1 MKYFMVMKM
10 FNKKLHELLQEEFG
24 KRGIEQIEIPFYI
37 KDNLSKELRIYQE
50 KALKYYYANFDS
62 IKQRHLMFNMATGS
76 GKTLIMAALM
86 LDCYK
91 KGYKD
96 FIFFVNSTSIL
107 EKTKANFANKYSS
120 KYLFKE
126 NINIDSKNIEIN
138 IINNLFESKDNCINI
153 HFTTIQALFSLLK
166 EEEENSL
173 SFEDLKNKKL
183 VFLADEAHHLNSDT
197 KKKKKEENKNKEDN
211 NWETII
217 KRAYESNNE
226 NLLFEF
232 SATIPQ
238 EFNVLE
244 KYQDKI
250 IYEYT
255 LKEFCKDGYS
265 KRIFLVKY
273 DNNELEYR
281 FLGAILCSLYRELL
295 AQKYNIT
302 LKPVILFKSE
312 SIKES
317 MPNQEKFIEFIN
329 NLDFLQ
335 IENFYKNINKESE
348 LLNKSL
354 EFFKKEYKDSY
365 ANIIVNFLKNNFKP
379 FFILNTND
387 DDKELEKNQ
396 ILLNSLEDKNNQIR
410 VIFCVKKLNEGWDV
424 LNLFDI
430 VRLGN
435 KKTSIATTEEA
446 QLIGRG
452 ARYYPF
458 KSDLFYFDDEFKFR
472 RKFDNDLDN
481 ELNALERLSYHTRN
495 DVEFIKNLN
504 ESMNK
509 EGLLFE
515 EEKKRVDLIV
525 NEKIKEIVENNKI
538 YYANNK
544 RIKKRDLKNFSI
556 TRIEMEQKIK
566 GLQIPYFSN
575 SIKESEEK
583 FEEIKEEYDFQKLSK
598 LDNIDNKYFLKAMN
612 ILGLDFKNINE
623 NFNFESKKDFI
634 ENCLKDIYVSFSKK
648 QKFNQENNLEIAKYV
663 LENFKSLKQ
672 SIKQE
677 YEVSEFQTHKFD
689 IGNKVVFKNNDKF
702 EEMNFE
708 WLYHKTFC
716 FDSNLEKEFLNFI
729 ENRKDEINKVFSKW
743 FVIRNEGFEEFKI
756 YDNRK
761 DKVTYAMGFEPDFI
775 FFGKKNKDDDNFLSI
790 QCFIEIKGEHLA
802 GAKDAWK
809 EEFLETLK
817 GKIIFT
823 EDNRD
828 LTLQSLPFFINE
840 NIALNEKF
848 INSFDEFLEQ
858 SQ

>member
-1 MKYFMVMKM
+1 M

-24 KRGIEQIEIPFYI
+24 KRGIEQIEIPFYV
-37 KDNLSKELRIYQE
+37 KENLSKELRFYQE

-91 KGYKD
+91 KGYRN

-138 IINNLFESKDNCINI
+138 IINNLSESKDDCINI
-153 HFTTIQALFSLLK
+153 YFTTIQALFSLFK
-166 EEEENSL
+166 NERENSL
-173 SFEDLKNKKL
+173 SFEDLKDKKL

-197 KKKKKEENKNKEDN
+197 KSKNENEIKEG
-211 NWETII
+211 WEAII

-255 LKEFCKDGYS
+255 LREFCKDGYS

-273 DNNELEYR
+273 DNDSLEHR
-281 FLGAILCSLYRELL
+281 FLGAVLCSLYRELL
-295 AQKYNIT
+295 AQKYNIV
-302 LKPVILFKSE
+302 LKPVVLFKSE

-317 MPNQEKFIEFIN
+317 MQNQEKFIDFID
-329 NLDFLQ
+329 NLESLH
-335 IENFYKNINKESE
+335 IEDFYKNINKESD

-354 EFFKKEYKDSY
+354 EFFKKEYQNTY
-365 ANIIVNFLKNNFKP
+365 AKTIVNFLKNNFKTLYM
-379 FFILNTND
+379 LNTN

-396 ILLNSLEDKNNQIR
+396 ILLNSLEEKDNQIR
-410 VIFCVKKLNEGWDV
+410 VIFCVDKLNEGWDV

-435 KKTSIATTEEA
+435 KKASKTITTKEA

-458 KSDLFYFDDEFKFR
+458 KSDLFDFDDEFKFK
-472 RKFDNDLDN
+472 RKYDSDLEN
-481 ELNALERLSYHTRN
+481 ELNALEKLTYHTRN
-495 DVEFIKNLN
+495 DVEFIKQLN

-515 EEKKRVDLIV
+515 EEKTRIDLIV
-525 NEKIKEIVENNKI
+525 NEKIKEIIKNNKI

-544 RIKKRDLKNFSI
+544 RIKKRDLKNFYI

-583 FEEIKEEYDFQKLSK
+583 FEEIKEEYDLQRPSALNHI
-598 LDNIDNKYFLKAMN
+598 DNIYFLKAMN
-612 ILGLDFKNINE
+612 ILGLDFNKINE
-623 NFNFESKKDFI
+623 NFTFKSKKDFI
-634 ENCLKDIYVSFSKK
+634 E
-648 QKFNQENNLEIAKYV
+648 
-663 LENFKSLKQ
+663 
-672 SIKQE
+672 
-677 YEVSEFQTHKFD
+677 
-689 IGNKVVFKNNDKF
+689 
-702 EEMNFE
+702 
-708 WLYHKTFC
+708 
-716 FDSNLEKEFLNFI
+716 
-729 ENRKDEINKVFSKW
+729 
-743 FVIRNEGFEEFKI
+743 
-756 YDNRK
+756 
-761 DKVTYAMGFEPDFI
+761 
-775 FFGKKNKDDDNFLSI
+775 
-790 QCFIEIKGEHLA
+790 
-802 GAKDAWK
+802 
-809 EEFLETLK
+809 
-817 GKIIFT
+817 
-823 EDNRD
+823 
-828 LTLQSLPFFINE
+828 
-840 NIALNEKF
+840 
-848 INSFDEFLEQ
+848 
-858 SQ
+858 

>member
-1 MKYFMVMKM
+1 MKM
-10 FNKKLHELLQEEFG
+10 FSKKLYESLLEEFG
-24 KRGIEQIEIPFYI
+24 KRGLENIEIPFYI
-37 KDNLSKELRIYQE
+37 KENLSKELRIYQE
-50 KALKYYYANFDS
+50 IALKYYYANLES
-62 IKQRHLMFNMATGS
+62 IKQNHLMFNMATGS
-76 GKTLIMAALM
+76 GKTLLMASLI
-86 LDCYK
+86 LDCFK
-91 KGYKD
+91 KGYEN
-96 FIFFVNSTSIL
+96 FIFFVNSNAIL
-107 EKTKANFANKYSS
+107 QKTKENFANKYSN

-126 NINIDSKNIEIN
+126 NILINDKNVEIN
-138 IINNLFESKDNCINI
+138 IIESLDESKTDCINI
-153 HFTTIQALFSLLK
+153 YFTTIQALFSLFK
-166 EEEENSL
+166 NERENSL

-197 KKKKKEENKNKEDN
+197 KNKNENELKEG
-211 NWETII
+211 WEAII
-217 KRAYESNNE
+217 KRAYESNSE

-244 KYQDKI
+244 KYQNKI

-273 DNNELEYR
+273 DNESLEHR
-281 FLGAILCSLYRELL
+281 FLGALLCSLYRELL

-302 LKPVILFKSE
+302 LKPVVLFKSE

-317 MPNQEKFIEFIN
+317 MQNQEKFIDFID
-329 NLDFLQ
+329 NLESLH
-335 IENFYKNINKESE
+335 IEDFYKNINKESD

-354 EFFKKEYKDSY
+354 EFFKREYKNTY
-365 ANIIVNFLKNNFKP
+365 AKTIVNFLKNNFKTLYM
-379 FFILNTND
+379 LNTN

-396 ILLNSLEDKNNQIR
+396 ILLNSLEEKDNQIR
-410 VIFCVKKLNEGWDV
+410 VIFCVDKLNEGWDV

-435 KKTSIATTEEA
+435 KKSSKTITTKET

-458 KSDLFYFDDEFKFR
+458 KSDLFDFDDELKFR
-472 RKFDNDLDN
+472 RKYDSDLEN
-481 ELNALERLSYHTRN
+481 ELNALERLTYHTRN
-495 DVEFIKNLN
+495 DIEFIKQLN

-515 EEKKRVDLIV
+515 EEKTRIDLIV
-525 NEKIKEIVENNKI
+525 NEKIKETIKNNKI

-583 FEEIKEEYDFQKLSK
+583 FEEIKEEYDLQKTSTL
-598 LDNIDNKYFLKAMN
+598 NHIDSIYFLKAMN
-612 ILGLDFKNINE
+612 ILGLDFNKINE
-623 NFNFESKKDFI
+623 NFTFKSKKDFI
-634 ENCLKDIYVSFSKK
+634 ENCLKNIVVCFSKR
-648 QKFNQENNLEIAKYV
+648 QEFNQKNNLEIAKYI

-677 YEVSEFQTHKFD
+677 YEVSEFETHKFN
-689 IGNKVVFKNNDKF
+689 IGNKVVFKNKENF

-708 WLYHKTFC
+708 WLYHETFC
-716 FDSNLEKEFLNFI
+716 FDSKLEKDFLIFI
-729 ENRKDEINKVFSKW
+729 EEHKDEINNVFSDW

-761 DKVTYAMGFEPDFI
+761 DEVTYAMGFEPDFI

-790 QCFIEIKGEHLA
+790 QCFIETKGEHLA
-802 GAKDAWK
+802 IAKDTWK
-809 EEFLETLK
+809 EKFLETLK
-817 GKIIFT
+817 GKIIIT
-823 EDNRD
+823 KDD
-828 LTLQSLPFFINE
+828 KKLTLQSLPFFISKDIDKND
-840 NIALNEKF
+840 KF
-848 INSFDEFLEQ
+848 ISSFDEFLHN
-858 SQ
+858 

>member
-1 MKYFMVMKM
+1 
-10 FNKKLHELLQEEFG
+10 
-24 KRGIEQIEIPFYI
+24 
-37 KDNLSKELRIYQE
+37 
-50 KALKYYYANFDS
+50 
-62 IKQRHLMFNMATGS
+62 

-138 IINNLFESKDNCINI
+138 IINNLFESKDDCINI
-153 HFTTIQALFSLLK
+153 YFTTIQALFSLFK
-166 EEEENSL
+166 NERENSL
-173 SFEDLKNKKL
+173 SFEDLKDKKL

-197 KKKKKEENKNKEDN
+197 KSKNENEIKEG
-211 NWETII
+211 WEAII

-255 LKEFCKDGYS
+255 LREFCKEGYS

-273 DNNELEYR
+273 DNDSLEHR
-281 FLGAILCSLYRELL
+281 FLGAVLCSLYRELL
-295 AQKYNIT
+295 AQKYNIV
-302 LKPVILFKSE
+302 LKPVVLLKSE

-317 MPNQEKFIEFIN
+317 MQNQEKFIDFID
-329 NLDFLQ
+329 NLESLH
-335 IENFYKNINKESE
+335 IEDFYKNINKESD

-354 EFFKKEYKDSY
+354 EFFKKEYQNTY
-365 ANIIVNFLKNNFKP
+365 AKTIVNFLKNNFKTLYM
-379 FFILNTND
+379 LNTN

-396 ILLNSLEDKNNQIR
+396 ILLNSLEEKDNQIR
-410 VIFCVKKLNEGWDV
+410 VIFCVDKLNEGWDV

-435 KKTSIATTEEA
+435 KKASKTITTKEA

-452 ARYYPF
+452 ARYYSF
-458 KSDLFYFDDEFKFR
+458 KSDLFDFDDEFRFK
-472 RKFDNDLDN
+472 RKYDSDLEN
-481 ELNALERLSYHTRN
+481 ELNALEKLTYHTRN
-495 DVEFIKNLN
+495 DVEFIKQLN

-515 EEKKRVDLIV
+515 EEKTRIDLIV
-525 NEKIKEIVENNKI
+525 NEKIKEIIKNNKI

-544 RIKKRDLKNFSI
+544 RIKKRDLKNFYI

-583 FEEIKEEYDFQKLSK
+583 FEEIKEEYDLQKPSALNHI
-598 LDNIDNKYFLKAMN
+598 DNIYFLKAMN
-612 ILGLDFKNINE
+612 ILGLDFNKINE
-623 NFNFESKKDFI
+623 NF
-634 ENCLKDIYVSFSKK
+634 
-648 QKFNQENNLEIAKYV
+648 
-663 LENFKSLKQ
+663 
-672 SIKQE
+672 
-677 YEVSEFQTHKFD
+677 
-689 IGNKVVFKNNDKF
+689 
-702 EEMNFE
+702 
-708 WLYHKTFC
+708 TF
-716 FDSNLEKEFLNFI
+716 
-729 ENRKDEINKVFSKW
+729 
-743 FVIRNEGFEEFKI
+743 
-756 YDNRK
+756 
-761 DKVTYAMGFEPDFI
+761 
-775 FFGKKNKDDDNFLSI
+775 
-790 QCFIEIKGEHLA
+790 
-802 GAKDAWK
+802 
-809 EEFLETLK
+809 
-817 GKIIFT
+817 
-823 EDNRD
+823 
-828 LTLQSLPFFINE
+828 
-840 NIALNEKF
+840 
-848 INSFDEFLEQ
+848 
-858 SQ
+858 

>member
-1 MKYFMVMKM
+1 MVMKM
-10 FNKKLHELLQEEFG
+10 FNKKLHELLQDEFG
-24 KRGIEQIEIPFYI
+24 KRGIEQIEIPFYV
-37 KDNLSKELRIYQE
+37 KENLSKELRFYQE

-91 KGYKD
+91 KGYRN

-138 IINNLFESKDNCINI
+138 IINNLSESKDDCINI
-153 HFTTIQALFSLLK
+153 YFTTIQALFSLFK
-166 EEEENSL
+166 NERENSL
-173 SFEDLKNKKL
+173 SFEDLKDKRL

-197 KKKKKEENKNKEDN
+197 KSKNENEIKEG
-211 NWETII
+211 WEAII

-255 LKEFCKDGYS
+255 LREFCKDGYS

-273 DNNELEYR
+273 DNDSLEHR
-281 FLGAILCSLYRELL
+281 FLGAVLCSLYRELL
-295 AQKYNIT
+295 AQKYNIV
-302 LKPVILFKSE
+302 LKPVVLFKSE

-317 MPNQEKFIEFIN
+317 MQNQEKFIDFID
-329 NLDFLQ
+329 NLESLH
-335 IENFYKNINKESE
+335 IEDFYKNINKESD

-354 EFFKKEYKDSY
+354 EFFKKEYQNTY
-365 ANIIVNFLKNNFKP
+365 AKTIVNFLKNNFKTLYM
-379 FFILNTND
+379 LNTN

-396 ILLNSLEDKNNQIR
+396 ILLNSLEEKDNQIR
-410 VIFCVKKLNEGWDV
+410 VIFCVDKLNEGWDV

-435 KKTSIATTEEA
+435 KKASKTITTKEA

-458 KSDLFYFDDEFKFR
+458 KSDLFDFDDEFKFK
-472 RKFDNDLDN
+472 RKYDSDLEN
-481 ELNALERLSYHTRN
+481 ELNALEKLTYHTRN
-495 DVEFIKNLN
+495 DVEFIKQLN

-515 EEKKRVDLIV
+515 EEKTRIDLIV
-525 NEKIKEIVENNKI
+525 NEKIKEIIKNNKI

-544 RIKKRDLKNFSI
+544 RIKKRDLKNFYI

-583 FEEIKEEYDFQKLSK
+583 FEEIKEEYDLQKPSALNHI
-598 LDNIDNKYFLKAMN
+598 DNIYFLKAMN
-612 ILGLDFKNINE
+612 IIKIC
-623 NFNFESKKDFI
+623 KKV
-634 ENCLKDIYVSFSKK
+634 K
-648 QKFNQENNLEIAKYV
+648 
-663 LENFKSLKQ
+663 
-672 SIKQE
+672 
-677 YEVSEFQTHKFD
+677 
-689 IGNKVVFKNNDKF
+689 
-702 EEMNFE
+702 
-708 WLYHKTFC
+708 
-716 FDSNLEKEFLNFI
+716 
-729 ENRKDEINKVFSKW
+729 
-743 FVIRNEGFEEFKI
+743 
-756 YDNRK
+756 
-761 DKVTYAMGFEPDFI
+761 
-775 FFGKKNKDDDNFLSI
+775 
-790 QCFIEIKGEHLA
+790 
-802 GAKDAWK
+802 
-809 EEFLETLK
+809 
-817 GKIIFT
+817 
-823 EDNRD
+823 
-828 LTLQSLPFFINE
+828 
-840 NIALNEKF
+840 
-848 INSFDEFLEQ
+848 
-858 SQ
+858 

>member
-1 MKYFMVMKM
+1 MKM
-10 FNKKLHELLQEEFG
+10 FSKKLYESLGEEFG

-37 KDNLSKELRIYQE
+37 KDNLSKELRFYQE

-91 KGYKD
+91 KGYRN

-107 EKTKANFANKYSS
+107 GKTKANFANIYSS

-138 IINNLFESKDNCINI
+138 IINNLFESKDECINI
-153 HFTTIQALFSLLK
+153 HFTTIQKLFSLFR
-166 EEEENSL
+166 EEKENSL
-173 SFEDLKNKKL
+173 SFEDLKDKKL

-197 KKKKKEENKNKEDN
+197 KNKNESEIKEG
-211 NWETII
+211 WEAII

-238 EFNVLE
+238 EFSVLE

-255 LKEFCKDGYS
+255 LREFCKDGYS

-273 DNNELEYR
+273 DNDSLEYR
-281 FLGAILCSLYRELL
+281 FLGAVLCSLYRELL
-295 AQKYNIT
+295 AQKHNVI
-302 LKPVILFKSE
+302 LKPIVLFKSE

-317 MPNQEKFIEFIN
+317 MQNQEKFIDFID
-329 NLDFLQ
+329 NLESLY
-335 IENFYKNINKESE
+335 IEDFYKNINKESD

-354 EFFKKEYKDSY
+354 EFFKREYQNTYTKT
-365 ANIIVNFLKNNFKP
+365 IVNFLKNNFKTLYM
-379 FFILNTND
+379 LNTN

-396 ILLNSLEDKNNQIR
+396 ILLNSLEEKDNQIR
-410 VIFCVKKLNEGWDV
+410 VIFCVDKLNEGWDV

-435 KKTSIATTEEA
+435 KKASKTITTKEA

-458 KSDLFYFDDEFKFR
+458 KSNLFDFDDEFRFR
-472 RKFDNDLDN
+472 RKYDNDLEN
-481 ELNALERLSYHTRN
+481 ELNALERLTYHTRN
-495 DVEFIKNLN
+495 DVEFIKQLN

-525 NEKIKEIVENNKI
+525 NEKIKDIVKNNKI

-544 RIKKRDLKNFSI
+544 RIKKRDLKKFSI

-598 LDNIDNKYFLKAMN
+598 LDSIDDKYFLKAMN
-612 ILGLDFKNINE
+612 MLGLDFSKINE
-623 NFNFESKKDFI
+623 NFNFKSKKEFI
-634 ENCLKDIYVSFSKK
+634 ENCLKNIVVCFSKR
-648 QKFNQENNLEIAKYV
+648 QEFNQTNNLEIAKYI

-672 SIKQE
+672 SIQQE

-702 EEMNFE
+702 EDLNFE
-708 WLYHKTFC
+708 WLYYQTFC
-716 FDSNLEKEFLNFI
+716 FDSHLEKEFLDFI
-729 ENRKDEINKVFSKW
+729 EMKKDEISKVFSKW
-743 FVIRNEGFEEFKI
+743 FIIRNEGFEEFKI
-756 YDNRK
+756 YDDRK
-761 DKVTYAMGFEPDFI
+761 DEVTYAMGFEPDFI
-775 FFGKKNKDDDNFLSI
+775 FFGKKNKDDNFLTI
-790 QCFIEIKGEHLA
+790 QCFIETKGEHLA
-802 GAKDAWK
+802 GAKDSWK
-809 EEFLETLK
+809 EEFLATLK
-817 GKIIFT
+817 NKKLDT
-823 EDNRD
+823 KDNKK
-828 LTLQSLPFFINE
+828 LTLQSLPFFINKE
-840 NIALNEKF
+840 IKLNGKF
-848 INSFDEFLEQ
+848 IDSFDEFLGINNL
-858 SQ
+858 

>member
-1 MKYFMVMKM
+1 M
-10 FNKKLHELLQEEFG
+10 FNKKLHELLQDEFG
-24 KRGIEQIEIPFYI
+24 KRGIEQIEIPFYV
-37 KDNLSKELRIYQE
+37 KENLSKELRFYQE

-91 KGYKD
+91 KGYRN

-138 IINNLFESKDNCINI
+138 IINNLSESKDDCINI
-153 HFTTIQALFSLLK
+153 YFTTIQALFSLFK
-166 EEEENSL
+166 NERENSL
-173 SFEDLKNKKL
+173 SFEDLKDKRL

-197 KKKKKEENKNKEDN
+197 KSKNENEIKEG
-211 NWETII
+211 WEAII

-255 LKEFCKDGYS
+255 LREFCKDGYS

-273 DNNELEYR
+273 DNDSLEHR
-281 FLGAILCSLYRELL
+281 FLGAVLCSLYRELL
-295 AQKYNIT
+295 AQKYNIV
-302 LKPVILFKSE
+302 LKPVVLFKSE

-317 MPNQEKFIEFIN
+317 MQNQEKFIDFID
-329 NLDFLQ
+329 NLESLH
-335 IENFYKNINKESE
+335 IEDFYKNINKESD

-354 EFFKKEYKDSY
+354 EFFKKEYQNTY
-365 ANIIVNFLKNNFKP
+365 AKTIVNFLKNNFKTLYM
-379 FFILNTND
+379 LNTN

-396 ILLNSLEDKNNQIR
+396 ILLNSLEEKDNQIR
-410 VIFCVKKLNEGWDV
+410 VIFCVDKLNEGWDV

-435 KKTSIATTEEA
+435 KKASKTITTKEA

-458 KSDLFYFDDEFKFR
+458 KSDLFDFDDEFKFK
-472 RKFDNDLDN
+472 RKYDSDLEN
-481 ELNALERLSYHTRN
+481 ELNALEKLTYHTRN
-495 DVEFIKNLN
+495 DVEFIKQLN

-515 EEKKRVDLIV
+515 EEKTRIDLIV
-525 NEKIKEIVENNKI
+525 NEKIKEIIKNNKI

-544 RIKKRDLKNFSI
+544 RIKKRDLKNFYI

-583 FEEIKEEYDFQKLSK
+583 FEEIKEEYDLQKPSALNHI
-598 LDNIDNKYFLKAMN
+598 DNIYFLKAMN
-612 ILGLDFKNINE
+612 IIKIC
-623 NFNFESKKDFI
+623 KKV
-634 ENCLKDIYVSFSKK
+634 K
-648 QKFNQENNLEIAKYV
+648 
-663 LENFKSLKQ
+663 
-672 SIKQE
+672 
-677 YEVSEFQTHKFD
+677 
-689 IGNKVVFKNNDKF
+689 
-702 EEMNFE
+702 
-708 WLYHKTFC
+708 
-716 FDSNLEKEFLNFI
+716 
-729 ENRKDEINKVFSKW
+729 
-743 FVIRNEGFEEFKI
+743 
-756 YDNRK
+756 
-761 DKVTYAMGFEPDFI
+761 
-775 FFGKKNKDDDNFLSI
+775 
-790 QCFIEIKGEHLA
+790 
-802 GAKDAWK
+802 
-809 EEFLETLK
+809 
-817 GKIIFT
+817 
-823 EDNRD
+823 
-828 LTLQSLPFFINE
+828 
-840 NIALNEKF
+840 
-848 INSFDEFLEQ
+848 
-858 SQ
+858 

>member
-1 MKYFMVMKM
+1 ML
-10 FNKKLHELLQEEFG
+10 NKKLHELLQDEFG

-37 KDNLSKELRIYQE
+37 KENLSKELRVYQE

-62 IKQRHLMFNMATGS
+62 MKQRHLMFNMATGS
-76 GKTLIMAALM
+76 GKTLIMAALI

-91 KGYKD
+91 KGYRN

-107 EKTKANFANKYSS
+107 EKTKSNFANKYSS

-138 IINNLFESKDNCINI
+138 IINNLFESKNECINI
-153 HFTTIQALFSLLK
+153 HFTTIQALFSLFK
-166 EEEENSL
+166 NERENSL
-173 SFEDLKNKKL
+173 SFEDLKEQKL

-197 KKKKKEENKNKEDN
+197 KSKNENELKEG
-211 NWETII
+211 WEAII
-217 KRAYESNNE
+217 KRAYESNSE

-255 LKEFCKDGYS
+255 LREFCKDGYS

-273 DNNELEYR
+273 DNDGLEHR
-281 FLGAILCSLYRELL
+281 FLGAVLCSLYRELL
-295 AQKYNIT
+295 AQKYNIV
-302 LKPVILFKSE
+302 LKPVVLFKSE

-317 MPNQEKFIEFIN
+317 MQNQEKFIDFID
-329 NLDFLQ
+329 NLESLH
-335 IENFYKNINKESE
+335 IEDFYKNINKESD

-354 EFFKKEYKDSY
+354 EFFKKEYQNTY
-365 ANIIVNFLKNNFKP
+365 AKTIVNFLKNNFKTLYM
-379 FFILNTND
+379 LNTN

-396 ILLNSLEDKNNQIR
+396 ILLNSLEEKDNQIR
-410 VIFCVKKLNEGWDV
+410 VIFCVDKLNEGWDV

-435 KKTSIATTEEA
+435 KKASKTITTKEA

-458 KSDLFYFDDEFKFR
+458 KSDLFDFDDEFKFK
-472 RKFDNDLDN
+472 RKYDSDLEN
-481 ELNALERLSYHTRN
+481 ELNALEKLTYHTRN
-495 DVEFIKNLN
+495 DVEFIKQLN

-515 EEKKRVDLIV
+515 EEKTRIDLIV
-525 NEKIKEIVENNKI
+525 NEKIKEIIKNNKI

-544 RIKKRDLKNFSI
+544 RIKKRDLKNFYI

-583 FEEIKEEYDFQKLSK
+583 FEEIKEEYDLQKPSALNHI
-598 LDNIDNKYFLKAMN
+598 DNIYFLKAMN
-612 ILGLDFKNINE
+612 ILGLDFNKINE
-623 NFNFESKKDFI
+623 NFTFKSKKDFI
-634 ENCLKDIYVSFSKK
+634 ENCLKNTVVCFSKR
-648 QKFNQENNLEIAKYV
+648 QEFNQINNLEIAKYI

-672 SIKQE
+672 NIKQE
-677 YEVSEFQTHKFD
+677 YEVSEF
-689 IGNKVVFKNNDKF
+689 
-702 EEMNFE
+702 
-708 WLYHKTFC
+708 
-716 FDSNLEKEFLNFI
+716 
-729 ENRKDEINKVFSKW
+729 
-743 FVIRNEGFEEFKI
+743 
-756 YDNRK
+756 
-761 DKVTYAMGFEPDFI
+761 
-775 FFGKKNKDDDNFLSI
+775 
-790 QCFIEIKGEHLA
+790 
-802 GAKDAWK
+802 
-809 EEFLETLK
+809 
-817 GKIIFT
+817 
-823 EDNRD
+823 
-828 LTLQSLPFFINE
+828 
-840 NIALNEKF
+840 
-848 INSFDEFLEQ
+848 
-858 SQ
+858 

>member
-1 MKYFMVMKM
+1 M
-10 FNKKLHELLQEEFG
+10 FNKKLHELLQDEFG
-24 KRGIEQIEIPFYI
+24 KRGIEQIEIPFYV
-37 KDNLSKELRIYQE
+37 KENLSKELRFYQE

-91 KGYKD
+91 KGYRN

-138 IINNLFESKDNCINI
+138 IINNLSESKDDCINI
-153 HFTTIQALFSLLK
+153 YFTTIQALFSLFK
-166 EEEENSL
+166 NERENSL
-173 SFEDLKNKKL
+173 SFEDLKDKKL

-197 KKKKKEENKNKEDN
+197 KSKNENEIKEG
-211 NWETII
+211 WEAII

-255 LKEFCKDGYS
+255 LREFCKDGYS

-273 DNNELEYR
+273 DNDSLEHR
-281 FLGAILCSLYRELL
+281 FLGAVLCSLYRELL
-295 AQKYNIT
+295 AQKYNIV
-302 LKPVILFKSE
+302 LKPVVLFKSE

-317 MPNQEKFIEFIN
+317 MQNQEKFIDFID
-329 NLDFLQ
+329 NLESLH
-335 IENFYKNINKESE
+335 IEDFYKNINKESD

-354 EFFKKEYKDSY
+354 EFFKKEYQNTY
-365 ANIIVNFLKNNFKP
+365 AKTIVNFLKNNFKTLYM
-379 FFILNTND
+379 LNTN

-396 ILLNSLEDKNNQIR
+396 ILLNSLEEKDNQIR
-410 VIFCVKKLNEGWDV
+410 VIFCVDKLNEGWDV

-435 KKTSIATTEEA
+435 KKASKTITTKEA

-458 KSDLFYFDDEFKFR
+458 KSDLFDFDDEFKFK
-472 RKFDNDLDN
+472 RKYDSDLEN
-481 ELNALERLSYHTRN
+481 ELNALEKLTYHTRN
-495 DVEFIKNLN
+495 DVEFIKQLN

-515 EEKKRVDLIV
+515 EEKTRIDLIV
-525 NEKIKEIVENNKI
+525 NEKIKEIIKNNKI

-544 RIKKRDLKNFSI
+544 RIKKRDLKNFYI

-583 FEEIKEEYDFQKLSK
+583 FEEIKEEYDLQKPSALNHI
-598 LDNIDNKYFLKAMN
+598 DNIYFLKAMN
-612 ILGLDFKNINE
+612 ILGLDFNKINE
-623 NFNFESKKDFI
+623 NFTFKSKK
-634 ENCLKDIYVSFSKK
+634 
-648 QKFNQENNLEIAKYV
+648 
-663 LENFKSLKQ
+663 
-672 SIKQE
+672 
-677 YEVSEFQTHKFD
+677 
-689 IGNKVVFKNNDKF
+689 
-702 EEMNFE
+702 
-708 WLYHKTFC
+708 
-716 FDSNLEKEFLNFI
+716 
-729 ENRKDEINKVFSKW
+729 
-743 FVIRNEGFEEFKI
+743 
-756 YDNRK
+756 
-761 DKVTYAMGFEPDFI
+761 
-775 FFGKKNKDDDNFLSI
+775 
-790 QCFIEIKGEHLA
+790 
-802 GAKDAWK
+802 
-809 EEFLETLK
+809 
-817 GKIIFT
+817 
-823 EDNRD
+823 
-828 LTLQSLPFFINE
+828 
-840 NIALNEKF
+840 
-848 INSFDEFLEQ
+848 
-858 SQ
+858 

>member
-1 MKYFMVMKM
+1 M
-10 FNKKLHELLQEEFG
+10 FNKKLHELLQDEFG
-24 KRGIEQIEIPFYI
+24 KRGIEQIEIPFYV
-37 KDNLSKELRIYQE
+37 KENLSKELRFYQE

-91 KGYKD
+91 KGYRN

-138 IINNLFESKDNCINI
+138 IINNLSESKDDCINI
-153 HFTTIQALFSLLK
+153 YFTTIQALFSLFK
-166 EEEENSL
+166 NERENSL
-173 SFEDLKNKKL
+173 SFEDLKDKKL

-197 KKKKKEENKNKEDN
+197 KSKNENEIKEG
-211 NWETII
+211 WEAII

-255 LKEFCKDGYS
+255 LREFCKDGYS

-273 DNNELEYR
+273 DNDSLEHR
-281 FLGAILCSLYRELL
+281 FLGAVLCSLYRELL
-295 AQKYNIT
+295 AQKYNIV
-302 LKPVILFKSE
+302 LKPVVLFKSE

-317 MPNQEKFIEFIN
+317 MQNQEKFIDFID
-329 NLDFLQ
+329 NLESLH
-335 IENFYKNINKESE
+335 IEDFYKNINKESD

-354 EFFKKEYKDSY
+354 EFFKKEYQNTY
-365 ANIIVNFLKNNFKP
+365 AKTIVNFLKNNFKTLYM
-379 FFILNTND
+379 LNTN

-396 ILLNSLEDKNNQIR
+396 ILLNSLEEKDNQIR
-410 VIFCVKKLNEGWDV
+410 VIFCVDKLNEGWDV

-435 KKTSIATTEEA
+435 KKASKTITTKEA

-458 KSDLFYFDDEFKFR
+458 KSDLFDFDDEFKFK
-472 RKFDNDLDN
+472 RKYDSDLEN
-481 ELNALERLSYHTRN
+481 ELNALEKLTYHTRN
-495 DVEFIKNLN
+495 DVEFIKQLN

-515 EEKKRVDLIV
+515 EEKTRIDLIV
-525 NEKIKEIVENNKI
+525 NEKIKEIIKNNKI

-544 RIKKRDLKNFSI
+544 RIKKRDLKNFYI

-583 FEEIKEEYDFQKLSK
+583 FEEIKEEYDLQKPSALNHI
-598 LDNIDNKYFLKAMN
+598 DNIYFLKAMN
-612 ILGLDFKNINE
+612 ILGLDFNKINE
-623 NFNFESKKDFI
+623 NFTFKSKKDFI
-634 ENCLKDIYVSFSKK
+634 ENCLKNTVVCFSKR
-648 QKFNQENNLEIAKYV
+648 QEFNQINNLEIAKYI

-672 SIKQE
+672 NIKQE
-677 YEVSEFQTHKFD
+677 YEVSE
-689 IGNKVVFKNNDKF
+689 
-702 EEMNFE
+702 
-708 WLYHKTFC
+708 
-716 FDSNLEKEFLNFI
+716 
-729 ENRKDEINKVFSKW
+729 
-743 FVIRNEGFEEFKI
+743 
-756 YDNRK
+756 
-761 DKVTYAMGFEPDFI
+761 
-775 FFGKKNKDDDNFLSI
+775 
-790 QCFIEIKGEHLA
+790 
-802 GAKDAWK
+802 
-809 EEFLETLK
+809 
-817 GKIIFT
+817 
-823 EDNRD
+823 
-828 LTLQSLPFFINE
+828 
-840 NIALNEKF
+840 
-848 INSFDEFLEQ
+848 
-858 SQ
+858 

>member
-1 MKYFMVMKM
+1 M

-24 KRGIEQIEIPFYI
+24 KRGIEQIEIPFYV
-37 KDNLSKELRIYQE
+37 KENLSKELRIYQE
-50 KALKYYYANFDS
+50 KALKYYYANSDS

-138 IINNLFESKDNCINI
+138 IINNLFESKDDCINI
-153 HFTTIQALFSLLK
+153 YFTTIQALFSLFK
-166 EEEENSL
+166 NERENSL
-173 SFEDLKNKKL
+173 SFEDLKDKKL

-197 KKKKKEENKNKEDN
+197 KSKNENEIKEG
-211 NWETII
+211 WEAII

-255 LKEFCKDGYS
+255 LREFCKEGYS

-273 DNNELEYR
+273 DNDSLEHR
-281 FLGAILCSLYRELL
+281 FLGAVLCSLYRELL
-295 AQKYNIT
+295 AQKYNIV
-302 LKPVILFKSE
+302 LKPVVLLKSE

-317 MPNQEKFIEFIN
+317 MQNQEKFIDFID
-329 NLDFLQ
+329 NLESLH
-335 IENFYKNINKESE
+335 IEDFYKNINKESD

-354 EFFKKEYKDSY
+354 EFFKKEYQNTY
-365 ANIIVNFLKNNFKP
+365 AKTIVNFLKNNFKTLYM
-379 FFILNTND
+379 LNTN

-396 ILLNSLEDKNNQIR
+396 ILLNSLEEKDNQIR
-410 VIFCVKKLNEGWDV
+410 VIFCVDKLNEGWDV

-435 KKTSIATTEEA
+435 KKASKTITTKEA

-452 ARYYPF
+452 ARYYSF
-458 KSDLFYFDDEFKFR
+458 KSDLFDFDDEFRFK
-472 RKFDNDLDN
+472 RKYDSDLEN
-481 ELNALERLSYHTRN
+481 ELNALEKLTYHTRN
-495 DVEFIKNLN
+495 DVEFIKQLN

-515 EEKKRVDLIV
+515 EEKTRIDLIV
-525 NEKIKEIVENNKI
+525 NEKIKEIIKNNKI

-544 RIKKRDLKNFSI
+544 RIKKRDLKNFYI

-583 FEEIKEEYDFQKLSK
+583 FEEIKEEYDLQK
-598 LDNIDNKYFLKAMN
+598 
-612 ILGLDFKNINE
+612 
-623 NFNFESKKDFI
+623 
-634 ENCLKDIYVSFSKK
+634 
-648 QKFNQENNLEIAKYV
+648 
-663 LENFKSLKQ
+663 
-672 SIKQE
+672 
-677 YEVSEFQTHKFD
+677 
-689 IGNKVVFKNNDKF
+689 
-702 EEMNFE
+702 
-708 WLYHKTFC
+708 
-716 FDSNLEKEFLNFI
+716 
-729 ENRKDEINKVFSKW
+729 
-743 FVIRNEGFEEFKI
+743 
-756 YDNRK
+756 
-761 DKVTYAMGFEPDFI
+761 
-775 FFGKKNKDDDNFLSI
+775 
-790 QCFIEIKGEHLA
+790 
-802 GAKDAWK
+802 
-809 EEFLETLK
+809 
-817 GKIIFT
+817 
-823 EDNRD
+823 
-828 LTLQSLPFFINE
+828 
-840 NIALNEKF
+840 
-848 INSFDEFLEQ
+848 
-858 SQ
+858 